1 MCLQLY
7 SKVTQYMPQVLTPPS
22 KAHTDRL
29 FAAFDLDD
37 SGRLER
43 AEWQLLASV
52 LPLTLTLALAL
63 ALALTLTLNPN
74 PNPGPNPNPPRPA
87 GSRCLHRSRTNP
99 HSLPDTG
106 IDMMNLI

>member
-1 MCLQLY
+1 MELHCMCLQLY

-52 LPLTLTLALAL
+52 PPLTLTLALAL
-63 ALALTLTLNPN
+63 A
-74 PNPGPNPNPPRPA
+74 
-87 GSRCLHRSRTNP
+87 
-99 HSLPDTG
+99 
-106 IDMMNLI
+106 

>member
-52 LPLTLTLALAL
+52 PPHPHPSPGPSPS
-63 ALALTLTLNPN
+63 PN
-74 PNPGPNPNPPRPA
+74 PNPKP
-87 GSRCLHRSRTNP
+87 
-99 HSLPDTG
+99 
-106 IDMMNLI
+106 

>member
-52 LPLTLTLALAL
+52 PPLTLTLALAL
-63 ALALTLTLNPN
+63 ALALALTLALNPN
-74 PNPGPNPNPPRPA
+74 QASIGACNIARPGMWDSAEDKVRLRA
-87 GSRCLHRSRTNP
+87 
-99 HSLPDTG
+99 
-106 IDMMNLI
+106 

>member
-52 LPLTLTLALAL
+52 PPLTLTLALAL
-63 ALALTLTLNPN
+63 ALALTLTLKP
-74 PNPGPNPNPPRPA
+74 
-87 GSRCLHRSRTNP
+87 
-99 HSLPDTG
+99 
-106 IDMMNLI
+106 